1 MPKNSII
8 VDTNLWI
15 SFLLTRQYP
24 LLDMLLEN
32 DAVKLIFSDELLDE
46 FVRVVQRPKFQ
57 KFFSQEDIKTLLQ
70 YIQQHAQFVKVHS
83 VVTVCRDVKDNFL
96 LSLAQDS
103 HADYLI
109 TGDKDLLSLNTF
121 GKTKIIPIAVFKTL

>member
-1 MPKNSII
+1 MPKSSII
-8 VDTNLWI
+8 IDTNLWI

-32 DAVKLIFSDELLDE
+32 NAVKLIFSDELLDE
-46 FVRVVQRPKFQ
+46 FVRVVQRPKFK

-70 YIQQHAQFVKVHS
+70 YIRQHAQFVKVDS

-103 HADYLI
+103 HADLFNNGRQRFTVIKYVRENKNYPH
-109 TGDKDLLSLNTF
+109 G
-121 GKTKIIPIAVFKTL
+121 GV

>member
-1 MPKNSII
+1 MPKSSII
-8 VDTNLWI
+8 IDTNLWI

-32 DAVKLIFSDELLDE
+32 NAVKLIFSDELLDE
-46 FVRVVQRPKFQ
+46 FVGVVQRPKFQ
-57 KFFSQEDIKTLLQ
+57 KFFSQQDIKTLLQ
-70 YIQQHAQFVKVHS
+70 YIQQHAQFIKVHS

-103 HADYLI
+103 LADYLI
-109 TGDKDLLSLNTF
+109 TGDKDLLSLDTF
-121 GKTKIIPIAVFKTL
+121 GKTKIIPMSVFKTL

>member
-1 MPKNSII
+1 MPKSSII
-8 VDTNLWI
+8 IDTNLWI

-32 DAVKLIFSDELLDE
+32 NAVKLIFGDELLDE

-121 GKTKIIPIAVFKTL
+121 GKTKIIPMAVFKTL